1 MICLPK
7 NLSSECPWILICL
20 TRYTHTRCFSKRRR
34 TECYLEKQKSFSSIM
49 VHQQQGFRLRPEA
62 GGRTFPSVVF
72 HPMSGTLMK
81 ISAVFLFYFFLL
93 SFFFY
98 LSNTWTYCH
107 SPLPVPIPPV
117 QFHYKFSG
125 DFLKRICV
133 NSNLARETDSARNS
147 VSEAWFPNDRHDR
160 CD

>member
-7 NLSSECPWILICL
+7 NLSSEYPWILIYL

-34 TECYLEKQKSFSSIM
+34 RECYLEKQKSFSSIM
-49 VHQQQGFRLRPEA
+49 VHQQQGFSLRPEA
-62 GGRTFPSVVF
+62 GRFLRTFSILCPV
-72 HPMSGTLMK
+72 LWRK
-81 ISAVFLFYFFLL
+81 FLRFF

-98 LSNTWTYCH
+98 YHFFFYSSNTWTYCH

-125 DFLKRICV
+125 DFLKRIWV
-133 NSNLARETDSARNS
+133 NSNLARETDSTRNS
-147 VSEAWFPNDRHDR
+147 VSEAWFPNDRYDR